1 MIQFR
6 KTEQVSCIVQ
16 RSFHFALIAA
26 IICHNEKLSSSLT
39 WDCLQLSFMIKCY
52 KIHKSWE
59 NRNKNNFQKD
69 LVNFCKYD
77 NPQNLFVKNQLKL
90 KSSLWQIIVTHAV
103 AHMSLEGR
111 LEVWN
116 VEEEIERICTYFKFN
131 GNYSELLQL
140 PM

>member
-1 MIQFR
+1 M
-6 KTEQVSCIVQ
+6 
-16 RSFHFALIAA
+16 
-26 IICHNEKLSSSLT
+26 
-39 WDCLQLSFMIKCY
+39 
-52 KIHKSWE
+52 
-59 NRNKNNFQKD
+59 
-69 LVNFCKYD
+69 VNFCKYD

-90 KSSLWQIIVTHAV
+90 KSSLWQIIVTHAA

-116 VEEEIERICTYFKFN
+116 VEEEIERICTYFKCN